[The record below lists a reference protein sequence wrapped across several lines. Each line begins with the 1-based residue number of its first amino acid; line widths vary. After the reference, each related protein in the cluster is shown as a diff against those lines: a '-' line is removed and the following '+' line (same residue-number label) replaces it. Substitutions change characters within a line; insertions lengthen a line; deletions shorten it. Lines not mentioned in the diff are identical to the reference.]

1 LVSSS
6 QWVRVLVVVVQLIFL
21 EKVVM
26 ENGARPG
33 ALEKLLWNEV
43 VSVDVDALRDD
54 GGLCIYVVVGCD

>member
-1 LVSSS
+1 
-6 QWVRVLVVVVQLIFL
+6 
-21 EKVVM
+21 M

-54 GGLCIYVVVGCD
+54 GGLCIYVVVGGD